1 MDRAL
6 ERLEASLV
14 LLECLGKINKC
25 KNGDAAERARNILME
40 FVENDREER
49 LEDAIKVAERID
61 EILKEGGCYE
71 IRENGCNERPQ
82 HVLTLLI
89 FR

>member
-14 LLECLGKINKC
+14 LLECLGKIKKC
-25 KNGDAAERARNILME
+25 KNSHAAERARNILRE

-49 LEDAIKVAERID
+49 LEDAIKIAEKID
-61 EILKEGGCYE
+61 EVLKEGGCCE
-71 IRENGCNERPQ
+71 DIKGEEKPQ
-82 HVLTLLI
+82 HVLTLLM